1 VENREVFRGIFDGR
15 HKLVRYF
22 GLAHY
27 NQPDS
32 VAELLSNNDAA
43 LYDLHLD
50 PEEMNNL
57 ANPEDPGYDREL
69 LATMNAKLNALIEAK
84 ISVDEQTFKPAS

>member
-1 VENREVFRGIFDGR
+1 MENREVFRGIFDGR
-15 HKLVRYF
+15 YKLVRYF

-43 LYDLHLD
+43 LYDLHMD

-84 ISVDEQTFKPAS
+84 IGVDEQIFKPAD